1 MTSPV
6 RYTLLSLALALPAF
20 TGCLHRNYYPDP
32 KPARVSYDDLRIAE
46 HPKPVQLV
54 FDVYNENGPFL
65 EATRKLAPKAL
76 EVVTFS
82 RLFSSIVKVG
92 SDNMPRLQL
101 ALTERGLPEAGDV
114 ATEPVPPNITFSLPG
129 TSGGVIYT
137 LTATYQTI
145 GKQPVKKIYNHAVH
159 VAGRGPKP
167 EGVKSMR
174 AISAVEEIV
183 EQMILSF
190 LIELQKSD
198 RL

>member
-1 MTSPV
+1 MTNALRS
-6 RYTLLSLALALPAF
+6 TLLCLALALPAL

-32 KPARVSYDDLRIAE
+32 KPARVSYDELRFPE
-46 HPKPVQLV
+46 HPKAVQLV

-101 ALTERGLPEAGDV
+101 VLTERGLPEVGDI
-114 ATEPVPPNITFSLPG
+114 ATQPIPPNITFGLPG

-145 GKQPVKKIYNHAVH
+145 GKEPVKKIYNHAVH
-159 VAGRGPKP
+159 VAASGPKP

-174 AISAVEEIV
+174 ALSAVEDIV

>member
-1 MTSPV
+1 MTPSI
-6 RYTLLSLALALPAF
+6 RSLAWILALILPAL
-20 TGCLHRNYYPDP
+20 TGCLHHNYYPDP
-32 KPARVSYDDLRIAE
+32 KPARVSFDNLRLEE

-65 EATRKLAPKAL
+65 EATHKLAPKAL

-92 SDNMPRLQL
+92 SDNMPRLQFI
-101 ALTERGLPEAGDV
+101 LTERGIPEPGEAV
-114 ATEPVPPNITFSLPG
+114 TQPIPPNISLGLPG

-137 LTATYQTI
+137 LTASYQTM
-145 GKQPVKKIYNHAVH
+145 GKEPVKKVYNHAVH
-159 VAGRGPKP
+159 VASSGPKP
-167 EGVKSMR
+167 EGVRSMR
-174 AISAVEEIV
+174 ALSAVEDIT

-190 LIELQKSD
+190 LIDLQKSD